1 MKHVGWPGPLGVDW
15 QEKPART
22 AESEPC
28 TPDGTGAWRAGLFAE
43 AMSMSAAAPEPEPAP
58 AIVRE
63 DFALPNKQ
71 ETDAGAFAFV
81 LHNVFTPDEC
91 RAMIDASEAR
101 GYEPALVNIGVG
113 QRLDTDTRKS
123 SRNIWD
129 DEPTAGVIYDRI
141 RAHLPEK
148 GTFGYHGAPE
158 SWKCHGLNERL
169 RILRYD
175 PGEYFKPHM
184 DGNYMREDGSNERS
198 LCTVMLYLNT
208 GGGVDYEGGETNFVP
223 NYRSLMAEGRDA
235 VGLTP
240 TVGDVLVFSH
250 PVLHEGAAVTKG
262 RKYAMRTDVMYTE
275 VEEEGALR
283 RTQPTRLRRYGIS
296 R

>member
-1 MKHVGWPGPLGVDW
+1 MPRDDRRQRG
-15 QEKPART
+15 AR
-22 AESEPC
+22 
-28 TPDGTGAWRAGLFAE
+28 L
-43 AMSMSAAAPEPEPAP
+43 
-58 AIVRE
+58 
-63 DFALPNKQ
+63 
-71 ETDAGAFAFV
+71 
-81 LHNVFTPDEC
+81 
-91 RAMIDASEAR
+91 
-101 GYEPALVNIGVG
+101 EPALVNIGVG
-113 QRLDTDTRKS
+113 QRLDTSTRKS

-198 LCTVMLYLNT
+198 LCTVMVYLNT

-240 TVGDVLVFSH
+240 TVGDLSLIH
-250 PVLHEGAAVTKG
+250 
-262 RKYAMRTDVMYTE
+262 
-275 VEEEGALR
+275 
-283 RTQPTRLRRYGIS
+283 I
-296 R
+296 